1 MIDLDNL
8 KKQLSYDEQT
18 GIFKWKVSKRGL
30 RIGDIAGSK
39 RQHGYIAIRINHKL
53 IYAHR
58 LAWFYMYEVWP
69 TGEIDHIDGNR
80 LNNSKA
86 NLRDVNPI
94 VNKQNIRSA
103 RSDNVCGMLG
113 VFLDKRS
120 NKYVS
125 KLQTNGKQKWLGL
138 FETPEKAHQAYLE
151 AKRQIHEGCTI

>member
-8 KKQLSYDEQT
+8 KNQLSYDEQT
-18 GIFKWKVSKRGL
+18 GIFRWKVSKRGL
-30 RIGDIAGSK
+30 RIGDLAGSK
-39 RQHGYIAIRINHKL
+39 RQHGYIAIRIDKQL

-58 LAWFYMYEVWP
+58 LAWFYMYGTWPIGEV
-69 TGEIDHIDGNR
+69 DHIDGNR

-86 NLRDVNPI
+86 NLRDVEPI

-103 RSDNVCGMLG
+103 RSDNACGLLG

-151 AKRQIHEGCTI
+151 AKRQTHEGCTI